1 MSCNQEM
8 EMLAILDSIAALM
21 ELDQEVEEGEVSLF
35 LTTVV
40 GLIKN
45 SSMVRVRVAAYVAL
59 EASGKHVACNMARQ
73 RERDYVMQV
82 LGCIKQQQE
91 KYDPQLLCEGSQ
103 SEDEEESGAAL
114 SCLVN
119 NHPHHRQHCP
129 YHCHL
134 HHHHN

>member
-1 MSCNQEM
+1 MVAKLSCNQEM

-45 SSMVRVRVAAYVAL
+45 SSMVRVRVAAFEAL

-73 RERDYVMQV
+73 RERDYIMQV
-82 LGCIKQQQE
+82 LGCIMKNNNKKNMIPSCCVRE
-91 KYDPQLLCEGSQ
+91 ARVKMRRRVEQLSL
-103 SEDEEESGAAL
+103 AL
-114 SCLVN
+114 
-119 NHPHHRQHCP
+119 
-129 YHCHL
+129 
-134 HHHHN
+134 

>member
-1 MSCNQEM
+1 MVAKLSCNQEM

-45 SSMVRVRVAAYVAL
+45 SSMVRVRVAAFVAL

-73 RERDYVMQV
+73 RERDYIMQV
-82 LGCIKQQQE
+82 LGCIM
-91 KYDPQLLCEGSQ
+91 
-103 SEDEEESGAAL
+103 
-114 SCLVN
+114 VN
-119 NHPHHRQHCP
+119 NNKKNMTPSCCVREARVKMRRRVEQ
-129 YHCHL
+129 L
-134 HHHHN
+134 SLAL

>member
-73 RERDYVMQV
+73 RERDYIMQV
-82 LGCIKQQQE
+82 LGCSMKKTTITRW
-91 KYDPQLLCEGSQ
+91 ST
-103 SEDEEESGAAL
+103 AA
-114 SCLVN
+114 V
-119 NHPHHRQHCP
+119 
-129 YHCHL
+129 
-134 HHHHN
+134 

>member
-1 MSCNQEM
+1 MVAKLSCNQEM

-45 SSMVRVRVAAYVAL
+45 SSMVRVRVAAFEAL

-73 RERDYVMQV
+73 RERDYIMQV
-82 LGCIKQQQE
+82 LGCSMKKTTITRW
-91 KYDPQLLCEGSQ
+91 ST
-103 SEDEEESGAAL
+103 AA
-114 SCLVN
+114 V
-119 NHPHHRQHCP
+119 
-129 YHCHL
+129 
-134 HHHHN
+134 

>member
-21 ELDQEVEEGEVSLF
+21 ELDQEVEEEEVSLF

-45 SSMVRVRVAAYVAL
+45 SSMVRVRVAAYVTL

-73 RERDYVMQV
+73 RERDYIMQV
-82 LGCIKQQQE
+82 LGCIMKSNNKNNVTPSCCVRKARVKMRRRVE
-91 KYDPQLLCEGSQ
+91 QLSL
-103 SEDEEESGAAL
+103 AL
-114 SCLVN
+114 
-119 NHPHHRQHCP
+119 
-129 YHCHL
+129 
-134 HHHHN
+134 